1 MRTFFIL
8 IAMVFSVG
16 IASAQNTR
24 ANLNTPVYVTY
35 DLDTITNAGTVT
47 QSVVATAL
55 DYPFGYQVNIVA
67 DSLSGATAATLY
79 IEHQAKGRT
88 NWVPLSSTTI
98 DGGLTYNP
106 LTGSV
111 YGGKIRVR
119 AVGSGTQSTKLAT
132 DCMVYRVT
140 K

>member
-1 MRTFFIL
+1 MRTFLLFIAL
-8 IAMVFSVG
+8 FFSIGAV
-16 IASAQNTR
+16 SAQNTR
-24 ANLNTPVYVTY
+24 ANNNTAVYVTY

-55 DYPFGYQVNIVA
+55 SYPFSYQVNIVA

-79 IEHQAKGRT
+79 VDHQAYGRT
-88 NWVPLSSTTI
+88 NWVPVSSTTI
-98 DGGLTYNP
+98 DGGLTYAP
-106 LTGSV
+106 ITGSV
-111 YGGKIRVR
+111 LGGKIRVR

-132 DCMVYRVT
+132 DCTVYRAT